1 MESYLKEEEPVD
13 FEWLKNNLGWLD
25 KVPNNKLLNLSAVRN
40 ACLDH
45 SNFRQVIHLPD
56 SKEEYDSLEIV
67 LEKFIEEC
75 NDDLNYFLSL
85 EIDNKEKTIN
95 IFVLPIVESA

>member
-13 FEWLKNNLGWLD
+13 FEWLKDNFGWSD
-25 KVPNNKLLNLSAVRN
+25 KVPNNKLLNLSLVRN

-56 SKEEYDSLEIV
+56 SNEEYGSLDIV

-75 NDDLNYFLSL
+75 NDELNYFLSF
-85 EIDNKEKTIN
+85 EVDEEKEVID